1 MKTVTI
7 VATSLLMISLLPGC
21 VNQDI
26 IVDTKGI
33 NEQRYQQDLAECQ
46 EYTQQISTGTE
57 AAKSGVFGT
66 AVGAAIG
73 AMLGDGFFVRKRAN
87 ILRVELYESQ
97 LQVAALR
104 DEALAAQKQMQL
116 AMSELDRVKTNA
128 ARIIPAS
135 LSIASALPCCD
146 NTVLSLHFRTGSS
159 AIEPHYEEQLASL
172 VKLANQMPTANVEIT
187 GYADRNGDAQMNLRL
202 SRERTTSIKQ
212 YFNRMGIQN
221 SSITTVA
228 YGESQP
234 LHASQSFEAD
244 FFDRRVI
251 VRLRDSSTQML
262 SQLPD
267 GR

>member
-1 MKTVTI
+1 MYKQFTFI
-7 VATSLLMISLLPGC
+7 LLLGISG
-21 VNQDI
+21 
-26 IVDTKGI
+26 
-33 NEQRYQQDLAECQ
+33 
-46 EYTQQISTGTE
+46 
-57 AAKSGVFGT
+57 GT
-66 AVGAAIG
+66 AFADTQRANYQNSASAEATTGYVSGLAIGGLVGGPPGAIFGAAIG
-73 AMLGDGFFVRKRAN
+73 AMLGDGFFIRKRAKV
-87 ILRVELYESQ
+87 LRGELYESQ

-104 DEALAAQKQMQL
+104 DEALAVQKQMQL
-116 AMSELDRVKTNA
+116 AMSELDRVKINA

-172 VKLANQMPTANVEIT
+172 VKLANQMPAANVEIT

-202 SRERTTSIKQ
+202 SRERNTSIKQ

-228 YGESQP
+228 YGEYQP
-234 LHASQSFEAD
+234 LHVSQRFEAD

-267 GR
+267 GK

>member
-1 MKTVTI
+1 MYKQFTFILLLGISGGTVF
-7 VATSLLMISLLPGC
+7 A
-21 VNQDI
+21 
-26 IVDTKGI
+26 DT
-33 NEQRYQQDLAECQ
+33 Q
-46 EYTQQISTGTE
+46 
-57 AAKSGVFGT
+57 AAKYQNSASAEATTGYISGL
-66 AVGAAIG
+66 AVGGLVGGPPGAIFGAAIG

-87 ILRVELYESQ
+87 VLRVELYESQ
-97 LQVAALR
+97 LQVAAMR
-104 DEALAAQKQMQL
+104 DEALAAQKQIQL
-116 AMSELDRVKTNA
+116 AMSELDRVKANA
-128 ARIIPAS
+128 VQIIPAS
-135 LSIASALPCCD
+135 LSIASASPCCD

-172 VKLANQMPTANVEIT
+172 VKLANQMPVANVEIT

-262 SQLPD
+262 SQLRD
-267 GR
+267 GK

>member
-1 MKTVTI
+1 MYKQITFI
-7 VATSLLMISLLPGC
+7 LLLS
-21 VNQDI
+21 VS
-26 IVDTKGI
+26 
-33 NEQRYQQDLAECQ
+33 A
-46 EYTQQISTGTE
+46 
-57 AAKSGVFGT
+57 GT
-66 AVGAAIG
+66 AFADTQRANYQNNASAEATTGYVSGLAIGGLVGGPPGAIFGAAIG

-87 ILRVELYESQ
+87 VLRVELYESQ

-116 AMSELDRVKTNA
+116 AMAELDKVKTNSA
-128 ARIIPAS
+128 QIIPVS
-135 LSIASALPCCD
+135 LSIALPSPCCD

-172 VKLANQMPTANVEIT
+172 VKLANQMPAANVEIT

-228 YGESQP
+228 YGEAQP
-234 LHASQSFEAD
+234 LRASQSFEAD

-267 GR
+267 GK

>member
-1 MKTVTI
+1 MYKQITFV
-7 VATSLLMISLLPGC
+7 LLLGISG
-21 VNQDI
+21 
-26 IVDTKGI
+26 
-33 NEQRYQQDLAECQ
+33 
-46 EYTQQISTGTE
+46 
-57 AAKSGVFGT
+57 GT
-66 AVGAAIG
+66 AFADTQPANYQNSASAEATTGYISGLAVGGLVGGPPGAIFGAAIG

-87 ILRVELYESQ
+87 VLRVELYESQ

-104 DEALAAQKQMQL
+104 DEVLAAQKQIQL
-116 AMSELDRVKTNA
+116 AMAELDKVKANA
-128 ARIIPAS
+128 VQIIPAS
-135 LSIASALPCCD
+135 LSIASASPCCD

-172 VKLANQMPTANVEIT
+172 VKLANQMPVANVEIT

-202 SRERTTSIKQ
+202 SRERTTSVKQ
-212 YFNRMGIQN
+212 YFNRMGIRN

-262 SQLPD
+262 THLRD
-267 GR
+267 GK

>member
-1 MKTVTI
+1 MYKQITF
-7 VATSLLMISLLPGC
+7 LLPLLL
-21 VNQDI
+21 
-26 IVDTKGI
+26 GI
-33 NEQRYQQDLAECQ
+33 
-46 EYTQQISTGTE
+46 
-57 AAKSGVFGT
+57 SGGT
-66 AVGAAIG
+66 AFADTQRANYQNSASAEATTGYISGLAVGGLVGGPPGAIFGAAIG
-73 AMLGDGFFVRKRAN
+73 ALLGDGFFVRKQAN
-87 ILRVELYESQ
+87 VLRVELYESQ
-97 LQVAALR
+97 LQVAAFR

-116 AMSELDRVKTNA
+116 AMGELDKIKANA

-135 LSIASALPCCD
+135 LSIASASPCCD

-172 VKLANQMPTANVEIT
+172 VKLANRMPAANVEIT
-187 GYADRNGDAQMNLRL
+187 GYADRNGDAEMNLRL
-202 SRERTTSIKQ
+202 SRARTTSIKQ
-212 YFNRMGIQN
+212 YFNRMGIHN

-234 LHASQSFEAD
+234 LNVRQSFEAD

-267 GR
+267 GK

>member
-1 MKTVTI
+1 MYKQITFILLLSVSAGSAFADTQRANYQNGASAE
-7 VATSLLMISLLPGC
+7 ATTGYVSGLAVGGLVGGPPGA
-21 VNQDI
+21 I
-26 IVDTKGI
+26 
-33 NEQRYQQDLAECQ
+33 
-46 EYTQQISTGTE
+46 
-57 AAKSGVFGT
+57 F
-66 AVGAAIG
+66 GAAIG

-87 ILRVELYESQ
+87 IMRVELYESQ

-104 DEALAAQKQMQL
+104 GEALAAQQQLQL
-116 AMSELDRVKTNA
+116 AKAELDKVKTSTA
-128 ARIIPAS
+128 QVIPAS
-135 LSIASALPCCD
+135 LNIASILPCCD

-172 VKLANQMPTANVEIT
+172 VKLAKHMPSANVEIT
-187 GYADRNGDAQMNLRL
+187 GYADRNGDADMNLRL
-202 SRERTTSIKQ
+202 SRERTASIKQ

-234 LHASQSFEAD
+234 LHTSQSFEAD

-251 VRLRDSSTQML
+251 VRLRDPGKQML

-267 GR
+267 RK